1 MSKLPNYHGCF
12 VCGDHNPSGLNV
24 RFHTEDEH
32 VWTTYTP
39 DAQHTGYKGITHG
52 GIIAALLDET
62 MGWAPTLTNRRF
74 CVTAEL
80 TIQYLKPAKEGVELR
95 VAGWVTA
102 DRRRIWETAGEITD
116 SEGNLI
122 ARATG
127 KYFPLSVEQTDN
139 VVEYLSF
146 DEGCVPPERV
156 TLSRDKDGPAK

>member
-12 VCGDHNPSGLNV
+12 VCGDRNTSGLNV
-24 RFHTEDEH
+24 RFYTEEER

-39 DAQHTGYKGITHG
+39 TNRHTGYLGITHG
-52 GIIAALLDET
+52 GIVAALLDET
-62 MGWAPTLTNRRF
+62 MGWAPALANRRF

-80 TIQYLKPAKEGVELR
+80 TIQYLKPAREGVELR

-116 SEGNLI
+116 ADGNLI

-127 KYFPLSVEQTDN
+127 KYVPLSEEQTDDILG
-139 VVEYLSF
+139 YLTF
-146 DEGCVPPERV
+146 DDGCVPPERITKSLDREV
-156 TLSRDKDGPAK
+156 GVK